1 MLDFLA
7 AAGTPE
13 VNLSVCTRV
22 RLGSVLLQE
31 GLMPHSSFF
40 LPRVGRHG
48 VPDDFCRNP
57 EALNPALHVCLKL
70 VLVRSG

>member
-1 MLDFLA
+1 MLYLPNCFFHT
-7 AAGTPE
+7 AGKPE

-40 LPRVGRHG
+40 VPRVGRHG
-48 VPDDFCRNP
+48 VPEVAP
-57 EALNPALHVCLKL
+57 
-70 VLVRSG
+70 